1 MPAKSSC
8 LKSHLGYAAL
18 GVTLKRQ
25 SSKGWLEESCLTL
38 AEWQMRSRPHERQD
52 VPLFSAKPRK
62 PTRIGKGKHV
72 SREQAIAH
80 GKPKPGLTVWF
91 TGLSGAGKTT
101 ICRYVQME
109 LAARDMAV
117 EVLDGDVMRTHLCK
131 DLGYSEAD
139 RKENIR
145 RIADVAKMLTH
156 HGKIVLVAA
165 ISPYRT
171 GREEARSLIGNFI
184 EVYVNAPLAVCE
196 QRDPKGL
203 YHKARIG
210 MIHGFTGID
219 APYEAPPSP
228 DVECLT
234 DVESPKESCA
244 KVVAAVMQLLSR

>member
-1 MPAKSSC
+1 MGKE
-8 LKSHLGYAAL
+8 
-18 GVTLKRQ
+18 KRRG
-25 SSKGWLEESCLTL
+25 S
-38 AEWQMRSRPHERQD
+38 D
-52 VPLFSAKPRK
+52 
-62 PTRIGKGKHV
+62 
-72 SREQAIAH
+72 QAIPN

-109 LAARDMAV
+109 LATRDMAV
-117 EVLDGDVMRTHLCK
+117 EILDGDVVRTHLCK

-145 RIADVAKMLTH
+145 RLAQVAKLLTH

-165 ISPYRT
+165 ISPYRS
-171 GREEARSLIGNFI
+171 GRDEARSLIGNFI
-184 EVYVNAPLAVCE
+184 EVYVNAPLSVCE

-219 APYEAPPSP
+219 DPYEAPLSP
-228 DVECLT
+228 DVECMT
-234 DVESPKESCA
+234 VEESPQQSAA
-244 KVVAAVMQLLSR
+244 KVLDAVARLLGR

>member
-1 MPAKSSC
+1 MGKE
-8 LKSHLGYAAL
+8 
-18 GVTLKRQ
+18 KRRG
-25 SSKGWLEESCLTL
+25 S
-38 AEWQMRSRPHERQD
+38 D
-52 VPLFSAKPRK
+52 
-62 PTRIGKGKHV
+62 
-72 SREQAIAH
+72 QAIPN

-109 LAARDMAV
+109 LATRDMAV
-117 EVLDGDVMRTHLCK
+117 EILDGDVVRTHLCK

-145 RIADVAKMLTH
+145 RIAQVAKMLTH

-165 ISPYRT
+165 ISPYRS
-171 GREEARSLIGNFI
+171 GRDEARSLIGNFI
-184 EVYVNAPLAVCE
+184 EVYVNAPVSVCE

-219 APYEAPPSP
+219 DPYEAPLSP
-228 DVECLT
+228 DVECMT
-234 DVESPKESCA
+234 VEESPQQSAA
-244 KVVAAVMQLLSR
+244 KVLDAVARRLGR

>member
-1 MPAKSSC
+1 M
-8 LKSHLGYAAL
+8 GR
-18 GVTLKRQ
+18 G
-25 SSKGWLEESCLTL
+25 
-38 AEWQMRSRPHERQD
+38 
-52 VPLFSAKPRK
+52 
-62 PTRIGKGKHV
+62 
-72 SREQAIAH
+72 QAITH
-80 GKPKPGLTVWF
+80 DKPKSGLTIWF

-109 LAARDMAV
+109 LATRDMAV
-117 EVLDGDVMRTHLCK
+117 EVLDGDVVRTHLCK

-145 RIADVAKMLTH
+145 RIAHVAGMLTH

-165 ISPYRT
+165 ISPYRS
-171 GREEARSLIGNFI
+171 GREEARSIIGNFI
-184 EVYVNAPLAVCE
+184 EVYVNASLQVCE

-219 APYEAPPSP
+219 DPYEVPLSP

-234 DVESPKESCA
+234 GVESPQESA
-244 KVVAAVMQLLSR
+244 TKVLAAVLEFLSR

>member
-1 MPAKSSC
+1 M
-8 LKSHLGYAAL
+8 G
-18 GVTLKRQ
+18 
-25 SSKGWLEESCLTL
+25 
-38 AEWQMRSRPHERQD
+38 
-52 VPLFSAKPRK
+52 
-62 PTRIGKGKHV
+62 
-72 SREQAIAH
+72 REQVIAH

-109 LAARDMAV
+109 LATRDMAV
-117 EVLDGDVMRTHLCK
+117 EVLDGDVVRTHLCK

-145 RIADVAKMLTH
+145 RIAQVAKMLTH

-165 ISPYRT
+165 ISPYRG
-171 GREEARSLIGNFI
+171 GREEARSIIGNFI
-184 EVYVNAPLAVCE
+184 EVYVNASLAVCE

-203 YHKARIG
+203 YHQARIG

-219 APYEAPPSP
+219 DPYEAPSSP

-234 DVESPKESCA
+234 GEESPKESAA
-244 KVVAAVMQLLSR
+244 KVLAAVTEFLSR

>member
-1 MPAKSSC
+1 MPHS
-8 LKSHLGYAAL
+8 
-18 GVTLKRQ
+18 
-25 SSKGWLEESCLTL
+25 
-38 AEWQMRSRPHERQD
+38 
-52 VPLFSAKPRK
+52 
-62 PTRIGKGKHV
+62 
-72 SREQAIAH
+72 
-80 GKPKPGLTVWF
+80 KPKSGLTVWF

-109 LAARDMAV
+109 LATRDMVV
-117 EVLDGDVMRTHLCK
+117 EVLDGDVVRTHLCK
-131 DLGYSEAD
+131 DLGFSEAD

-145 RIADVAKMLTH
+145 RIAHVAKLLTH

-171 GREEARSLIGNFI
+171 GREEARSIIGNFI

-219 APYEAPPSP
+219 DPYEVPLSP

-234 DVESPKESCA
+234 GEESPQQSA
-244 KVVAAVMQLLSR
+244 GKVLATVLQFLSG

>member
-1 MPAKSSC
+1 M
-8 LKSHLGYAAL
+8 
-18 GVTLKRQ
+18 
-25 SSKGWLEESCLTL
+25 
-38 AEWQMRSRPHERQD
+38 D
-52 VPLFSAKPRK
+52 RK
-62 PTRIGKGKHV
+62 P
-72 SREQAIAH
+72 AIAH
-80 GKPKPGLTVWF
+80 RKQKRGLTVWF

-109 LAARDMAV
+109 LANRDLAV
-117 EVLDGDVMRTHLCK
+117 EVLDGDVVRTHLCK

-139 RKENIR
+139 RHENIR
-145 RIADVAKMLTH
+145 RIAHVARMLTQ

-165 ISPYRT
+165 ISPYRS
-171 GREEARSLIGNFI
+171 GREQARSIIDNFI

-219 APYEAPPSP
+219 DPYEAPLAP

-234 DVESPKESCA
+234 GVESPKESCD
-244 KVVAAVMQLLSR
+244 KVMAAVMEFRSR

>member
-1 MPAKSSC
+1 MGKE
-8 LKSHLGYAAL
+8 
-18 GVTLKRQ
+18 KRRG
-25 SSKGWLEESCLTL
+25 S
-38 AEWQMRSRPHERQD
+38 D
-52 VPLFSAKPRK
+52 
-62 PTRIGKGKHV
+62 
-72 SREQAIAH
+72 QAIPN

-109 LAARDMAV
+109 LATRDMAV
-117 EVLDGDVMRTHLCK
+117 EILDGDVVRTHLCK

-145 RIADVAKMLTH
+145 RIAQVAKMLTH

-165 ISPYRT
+165 ISPYRS
-171 GREEARSLIGNFI
+171 GRDEARSLIGNFI
-184 EVYVNAPLAVCE
+184 EVYVNAPLSVCE

-219 APYEAPPSP
+219 DPYEAPLSP
-228 DVECLT
+228 DVECMT
-234 DVESPKESCA
+234 VEESPQQSAA
-244 KVVAAVMQLLSR
+244 KVLDAVARRLGR

>member
-1 MPAKSSC
+1 MGKE
-8 LKSHLGYAAL
+8 
-18 GVTLKRQ
+18 KRV
-25 SSKGWLEESCLTL
+25 G
-38 AEWQMRSRPHERQD
+38 
-52 VPLFSAKPRK
+52 
-62 PTRIGKGKHV
+62 
-72 SREQAIAH
+72 REQVIGH
-80 GKPKPGLTVWF
+80 GKPKSGLTVWF

-109 LAARDMAV
+109 LATRDMAV
-117 EVLDGDVMRTHLCK
+117 EVLDGDVVRTHLCR
-131 DLGYSEAD
+131 DLGFSEAD

-145 RIADVAKMLTH
+145 RIAHVAKMLTH

-165 ISPYRT
+165 IAPYRS
-171 GREEARSLIGNFI
+171 GRDEARSIIGNFI

-219 APYEAPPSP
+219 DPYEAPLTP

-234 DVESPKESCA
+234 GVESPQESA
-244 KVVAAVMQLLSR
+244 RKVLAAALKFLSR

>member
-1 MPAKSSC
+1 M
-8 LKSHLGYAAL
+8 
-18 GVTLKRQ
+18 
-25 SSKGWLEESCLTL
+25 
-38 AEWQMRSRPHERQD
+38 
-52 VPLFSAKPRK
+52 
-62 PTRIGKGKHV
+62 GKGKRV
-72 SREQAIAH
+72 SREEAIAQ
-80 GKPKPGLTVWF
+80 GKPDSGLTVWF

-109 LAARDMAV
+109 LATRNMAV
-117 EVLDGDVMRTHLCK
+117 EVLDGDVVRTHLCK

-145 RIADVAKMLTH
+145 RIAQVAKMLTH

-165 ISPYRT
+165 ISPYRS
-171 GREEARSLIGNFI
+171 GREEARSIIGNFI

-210 MIHGFTGID
+210 IIHGFTGID
-219 APYEAPPSP
+219 DPYETPLSP

-234 DVESPKESCA
+234 GVESPKESSD
-244 KVVAAVMQLLSR
+244 KVIAAVKEFLTR